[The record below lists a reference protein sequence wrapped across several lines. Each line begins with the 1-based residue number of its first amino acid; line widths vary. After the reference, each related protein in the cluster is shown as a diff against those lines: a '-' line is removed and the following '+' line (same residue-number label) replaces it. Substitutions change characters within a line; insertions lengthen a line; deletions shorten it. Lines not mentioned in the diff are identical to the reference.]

1 MAAMAINPGLRTM
14 SAALS
19 RRNALA
25 LAPLSLTLAALAKP
39 LSAQMPM
46 AEAATQDIIGR
57 VEKSARA
64 GGIDDSRFVPI
75 GGIQQ
80 WISVQGRHKDAPI
93 LLFLHGGPGLS
104 TTPTAWRFLAPWEEY
119 LTVAQW
125 DQRGTGKTYGAN
137 ASEAVAPTMTLPQ
150 MVSDAEEVVD
160 HLRRTYTR
168 PKIVLLGFSWGSIL
182 GAILAQRHPDWFFA
196 YIGMGQILS
205 LTESDRRGYEATL
218 ADARA
223 AGDAKAVSALEGIA
237 PFPET
242 PDHPFNLAK
251 FIAYRTQLKAYGG
264 VMWHGDTV
272 ETAALGKL
280 SPDCDAADLAAGAKG
295 LGFSFGHLW
304 SAVGQVNFLSDVRF
318 ELPVVFVH
326 GAHDRVVSG
335 SLLREWF
342 GRLHA
347 PSKKLVWFED
357 AAHYV
362 YQEQPAKMIVTIAN
376 DILPLAR

>member
-1 MAAMAINPGLRTM
+1 M

-25 LAPLSLTLAALAKP
+25 LAPLSLTMLAQP
-39 LSAQMPM
+39 SSGQMSAADM
-46 AEAATQDIIGR
+46 APGDIIGG

-64 GGIDDSRFVPI
+64 GGIDDSRFVSI

-80 WISVQGRHKDAPI
+80 WISVQGWHKDAPI

-104 TTPTAWRFLAPWEEY
+104 TIPTAWRFLAPWEEY
-119 LTVAQW
+119 FTVAQW

-137 ASEAVAPTMTLPQ
+137 APEIVAPTMTLSQ
-150 MVSDAEEVVD
+150 MVSDAEEVAD
-160 HLRRTYTR
+160 YLRQTYAR
-168 PKIVLLGFSWGSIL
+168 RKIVLLGFSWGSIL
-182 GAILAQRHPDWFFA
+182 GGILARRHPDWFYA
-196 YIGMGQILS
+196 YVGMGQILS
-205 LTESDRRGYEATL
+205 LTESDRRGYETTL

-237 PFPET
+237 PFPQAS
-242 PDHPFNLAK
+242 DRPFNLAK
-251 FIAYRTQLKAYGG
+251 FIAYREQLETYGG
-264 VMWHGDTV
+264 VMWRGNTV

-280 SPDCDAADLAAGAKG
+280 SPDCGAADLAAGAKG

-304 SAVGQVNFLSDVRF
+304 QAVGQVNFLSDTRF
-318 ELPVVFVH
+318 ELPVTFVH

-335 SLLREWF
+335 SVLKEWF

-347 PSKKLVWFED
+347 PSKKLVWFKD

-362 YQEQPAKMIVTIAN
+362 YQEQPARMLVTIADN
-376 DILPLAR
+376 ILPLTRAR